1 MNTDI
6 LVQNILWI
14 LPITLAILA
23 LIQFLYWLF
32 LNNSVPSEKKS
43 KVSAVTSPVMPT
55 YPDNLV
61 DRPLG
66 GTGGGVTREPQPET
80 TALGEVVPKMIMLN
94 HPKGRKEIKLPNTPS
109 YGMGRFY
116 NREYNIL
123 IALDERSISRRHAV
137 LSRDTSSNQY
147 FLTDTNSSYGTAIQ
161 RGETFTPMT
170 PGEEERI
177 YHNDIVQFGR
187 SLTVQFTLPGPTRQ
201 SVTGGM

>member
-1 MNTDI
+1 MNTDVI
-6 LVQNILWI
+6 FQNLLWI
-14 LPITLAILA
+14 LPITLIILA
-23 LIQFLYWLF
+23 LLQFLYWFF
-32 LNNSVPSEKKS
+32 LNNSVPSEKKINTS
-43 KVSAVTSPVMPT
+43 MATSPVMPT

-61 DRPLG
+61 DRVP
-66 GTGGGVTREPQPET
+66 GTGGGVSREPQPET

-94 HPKGRKEIKLPNTPS
+94 HPKGKKEIKLPNTPS

-137 LSRDTSSNQY
+137 LSRDASSNQY
-147 FLTDTNSSYGTAIQ
+147 FLTDTNSSYGSAIQ

-187 SLTVQFTLPGPTRQ
+187 SLTVQFILPGSTRQ
-201 SVTGGM
+201 SVTGGK

>member
-6 LVQNILWI
+6 LFQNSLWI
-14 LPITLAILA
+14 LPITLTILA
-23 LIQFLYWLF
+23 LIQFLYWFF

-43 KVSAVTSPVMPT
+43 QVSTVTSPVMPT

-61 DRPLG
+61 DRAQG

-80 TALGEVVPKMIMLN
+80 TALGDVIPKMVMLN
-94 HPKGRKEIKLPNTPS
+94 HPKGRKEINLPNTPS

-137 LSRDTSSNQY
+137 LSQDASSNQY

-161 RGETFTPMT
+161 RGETFAPIT

-177 YHNDIVQFGR
+177 YHNDIIQFGR
-187 SLTVQFTLPGPTRQ
+187 SLTVQYTLPGPTRQ
-201 SVTGGM
+201 SVMGGM

>member
-1 MNTDI
+1 MNTDAI
-6 LVQNILWI
+6 FQNMLWI
-14 LPITLAILA
+14 VPITLTILA
-23 LIQFLYWLF
+23 LLQFLYWFF
-32 LNNSVPSEKKS
+32 LNNSVPSEKKTT
-43 KVSAVTSPVMPT
+43 VTTVTSPVMPT

-61 DRPLG
+61 DRAH
-66 GTGGGVTREPQPET
+66 GTGGGVSREPQPET

-94 HPKGRKEIKLPNTPS
+94 HPKGKKEIKLPNTPS

-137 LSRDTSSNQY
+137 LSRDASSNQY

-187 SLTVQFTLPGPTRQ
+187 SLTVQFTLPGQTRQ
-201 SVTGGM
+201 SVTGGK

>member
-1 MNTDI
+1 MTIDVI
-6 LVQNILWI
+6 FQNLLWI

-23 LIQFLYWLF
+23 LIQIIYWLF
-32 LNNSVPSEKKS
+32 LNNSVPSDKKTE
-43 KVSAVTSPVMPT
+43 VATVTSPIMPT

-61 DRPLG
+61 DRG
-66 GTGGGVTREPQPET
+66 HGTGGGVSREPQPET
-80 TALGEVVPKMIMLN
+80 TALGEVIPKMTMLN
-94 HPKGRKEIKLPNTPS
+94 HPKGKKEIKLPNTPS

-137 LSRDTSSNQY
+137 LSRDASSNQY
-147 FLTDTNSSYGTAIQ
+147 FLTDTNSSYGSAIQ

-201 SVTGGM
+201 SVTGGK